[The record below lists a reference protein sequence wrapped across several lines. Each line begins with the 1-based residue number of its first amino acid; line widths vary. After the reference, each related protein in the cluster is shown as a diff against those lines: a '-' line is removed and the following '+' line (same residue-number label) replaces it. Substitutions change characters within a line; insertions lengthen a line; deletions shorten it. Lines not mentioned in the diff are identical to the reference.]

1 MTQASP
7 STEVWQARIGRDLA
21 AQLRSDSEVLGLSG
35 RTDIVKAALVLLHR
49 RAAEERMARDID
61 QFYGDVP
68 PALPVGVVGAEADD
82 DVEGP
87 SGEVTPADAAR

>member
-1 MTQASP
+1 VKGPLGPGLTSTLYDRLSTDTQLHPA
-7 STEVWQARIGRDLA
+7 GRRGA
-21 AQLRSDSEVLGLSG
+21 HGPN
-35 RTDIVKAALVLLHR
+35 
-49 RAAEERMARDID
+49 ID

-68 PALPVGVVGAEADD
+68 PALPVGVVGPEADD